1 MSTSKVIS
9 IRAPEKDWETWD
21 AQAAKE
27 NKSRNNWIRLTLN
40 DAVAL
45 SKATKRPEK
54 RVEEQSKAPTLKDE
68 IYPQERAQCVH
79 RLMPGTFCKR
89 CGVTK

>member
-1 MSTSKVIS
+1 MASKVIS

-40 DAVAL
+40 DACKLARA
-45 SKATKRPEK
+45 SEK
-54 RVEEQSKAPTLKDE
+54 PAKKLEAQNPIKDLA
-68 IYPQERAQCVH
+68 YPQERARCIH